1 MEIARACSGLGSPT
15 RLAARPPIEAW
26 SPHATLRP
34 APGPLGWLDTAAPMR
49 DARPECGP
57 FSTSFGSSL
66 AGFWL
71 ALAYVLAGLIL
82 CITIIGI
89 PFGVQSFK
97 LAGYALWPF
106 GRVLVPSPTRLKGL
120 SVIANILWFI
130 LAGWWLALAHLLTGI
145 LLCHRY
151 PPRRSRLQDGGCR
164 PGSLR
169 QGDRANH
176 RPCPAHAGC
185 DQRF

>member
-1 MEIARACSGLGSPT
+1 MLPEVRTVLNI
-15 RLAARPPIEAW
+15 I
-26 SPHATLRP
+26 
-34 APGPLGWLDTAAPMR
+34 WLI
-49 DARPECGP
+49 
-57 FSTSFGSSL
+57 L

-106 GRVLVPSPTRLKGL
+106 GRVLVPRPTRLKGL

-145 LLCHRY
+145 LLCLTIIGIPLGVADFKMAGAALVPFGKEIVRTADLAQ
-151 PPRRSRLQDGGCR
+151 PPAGAITVPDG
-164 PGSLR
+164 
-169 QGDRANH
+169 Q
-176 RPCPAHAGC
+176 
-185 DQRF
+185 